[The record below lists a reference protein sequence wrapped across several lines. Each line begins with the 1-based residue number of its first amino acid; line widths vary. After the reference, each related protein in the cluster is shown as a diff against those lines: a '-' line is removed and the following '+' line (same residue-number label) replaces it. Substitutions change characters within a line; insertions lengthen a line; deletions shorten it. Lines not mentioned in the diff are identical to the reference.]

1 MVYKMDNLR
10 YGAMDD
16 SYIDSMSEANV
27 NNQKAYDANQDEIR
41 WKLLA
46 DQAIKDDSMY
56 TTNEGDAYRQKELLA
71 VRARKKKI
79 VQEID
84 ELKKE
89 LQQRTQLQA
98 YEDRYKDSP
107 IWKLAKKQ
115 YIDTGDMGSIE
126 SFVTRENA
134 LEEAMKTRDFT
145 GRENELNRKNTLE
158 LNKAQKDEQAKYNYD
173 EAIEKLDTA
182 KWILKYNMTH
192 NPSEVPDSL
201 AKYKASLIKAN
212 DLGKKN
218 NEAEIEPMDLSSLD
232 NYDEWSENHP
242 VNKLSNITSFET
254 QEEKDEA
261 IKLAN
266 ELKRSASR
274 EDKNYYDTLIK
285 RLEKIVPKA
294 TAKVKKEKTNT
305 ETKDKINAYNTAY
318 ANYVKYY
325 KAGSSIEKPVAIS
338 ADQSIKSQRITA
350 KGAIATAYSNLPKD
364 YQKKAVVDAGEYK
377 YYVKI
382 NDDGSK

>member
-1 MVYKMDNLR
+1 MAYKRDNMI
-10 YGAMDD
+10 YGSLDN
-16 SYIDSMSEANV
+16 SYVDSMDESV
-27 NNQKAYDANQDEIR
+27 DNNQDALR

-46 DQAIKDDSMY
+46 DQAMKDDSSNS
-56 TTNEGDAYRQKELLA
+56 TNEGDAYRQKELLA

-115 YIDTGDMGSIE
+115 YIDTGDLSPIE

-158 LNKAQKDEQAKYNYD
+158 LNKAQKSEQYEYNYD
-173 EAIEKLDTA
+173 EAVKELGTA
-182 KWILKYNMTH
+182 EWILKYNMRH

-201 AKYKASLIKAN
+201 AKYKASLSKAN
-212 DLGKKN
+212 DLGKKI
-218 NEAEIEPMDLSSLD
+218 NEAEIEPMDLSALD
-232 NYDEWSENHP
+232 NYDEWSENHD
-242 VNKLSNITSFET
+242 VNKLSNITSFES

-266 ELKRSASR
+266 DIKRNASR

-285 RLEKIVPKA
+285 RLEKIVPKTTA
-294 TAKVKKEKTNT
+294 TAKKAKTNT

-318 ANYVKYY
+318 SNYVKYY
-325 KAGSSIEKPVAIS
+325 DAGSSIEKPIVIDVDAS
-338 ADQSIKSQRITA
+338 KKTQRITA